1 LRKKMAVAHSE
12 IGVEVVARSDARVE
26 AVARFEVGRPRMR
39 QWHALDPGS
48 RMAGGD
54 GTAVSRVIEERERAW
69 GRKIARYGEREREH
83 GAWNFRARDLMRDVP
98 LLCMSPFF

>member
-12 IGVEVVARSDARVE
+12 IGFEVVARSDARVE
-26 AVARFEVGRPRMR
+26 AVERFEAGRPGMR

-54 GTAVSRVIEERERAW
+54 GSTVSRVIEERERER
-69 GRKIARYGEREREH
+69 GVEKLLGMVRERERHSTGH
-83 GAWNFRARDLMRDVP
+83 GILGRGI
-98 LLCMSPFF
+98 